1 MAAVMFYEK
10 PVLLNREA
18 HKAKKIAP
26 SGSFAFAGKANS
38 LYMAGV
44 EFIEACK
51 EYPIVF
57 TQVGQGKIVPVAMLG
72 LREGENLF
80 VGADGKWSAGY
91 VPAFVRRYPFVLAE
105 LEGQQMGVCI
115 DEGYAGLNE
124 KDGEALFDNKGNNTP
139 FLQNALDFL
148 NRYQVEYMRTE
159 RFCQRLKDMGLL
171 MEMNAKADLFDGTS
185 FMVNG
190 LMVVD
195 ERKLLQLTDAQALE
209 LYRSGELSWI
219 YAHLVSLSNL
229 NRLVDKLA
237 DSKRA
242 TGNVATPAP
251 AAAAAPAAN
260 PVSAPKPAV
269 AQTNPAPSATKSVA
283 AAGKA
288 AGKAKA

>member
-1 MAAVMFYEK
+1 MAAVMFYDK

-26 SGSFAFAGKANS
+26 SSSFAFANKANS
-38 LYMAGV
+38 MYLAGV

-51 EYPIVF
+51 EYPLVF
-57 TQVGQGKIVPVAMLG
+57 TQVTGGKIVPVAMMG

-80 VGADGKWSAGY
+80 VDAAGKWNAGY
-91 VPAFVRRYPFVLAE
+91 IPAFVRRYPFVLAE

-115 DEGYAGLNE
+115 DESYSGLNE
-124 KDGEALFDNKGNNTP
+124 KEGEALFDSKGNNTP

-148 NRYQVEYMRTE
+148 NRYQVEYMRTD
-159 RFCQRLKDMGLL
+159 RFCQRLKDLGLL

-195 ERKLLQLTDAQALE
+195 ERKLLQLTDTQALE

-242 TGNVATPAP
+242 AP
-251 AAAAAPAAN
+251 QAAVAAAPALA
-260 PVSAPKPAV
+260 
-269 AQTNPAPSATKSVA
+269 PAPAPAPAEAAKAAPVA
-283 AAGKA
+283 AAKPAASGKA
-288 AGKAKA
+288 SKSKA

>member
-57 TQVGQGKIVPVAMLG
+57 TQVGGGKIVPVAMMG

-80 VGADGKWSAGY
+80 VGQDGKWSAGY

-124 KDGEALFDNKGNNTP
+124 KDGEALFDSKGNNTP

-148 NRYQVEYMRTE
+148 NRYQVEYMRTD

-209 LYRSGELSWI
+209 VFRSGELSWI

-242 TGNVATPAP
+242 TGTVATPAAATP
-251 AAAAAPAAN
+251 AAATQ
-260 PVSAPKPAV
+260 VETTKPASPV
-269 AQTNPAPSATKSVA
+269 VSTASAAIKTVVPTA
-283 AAGKA
+283 AKA
-288 AGKAKA
+288 AVKTKA

>member
-10 PVLLNREA
+10 PVLLNRDA
-18 HKAKKIAP
+18 HKGKRISP
-26 SGSFAFAGKANS
+26 SASFGFASKANS
-38 LYMAGV
+38 LYVAGV

-57 TQVGQGKIVPVAMLG
+57 TQVAGGKIVPVAVLG

-80 VGADGKWSAGY
+80 VGSDGKWDSGY
-91 VPAFVRRYPFVLAE
+91 IPAFVRRYPFVLAE

-115 DEGYAGLNE
+115 DEAYAGLND
-124 KDGEALFDNKGNNTP
+124 KNGEALFDDKGANTP

-148 NRYQVEYMRTE
+148 NRYQVEYMRTD

-190 LMVVD
+190 LMVID
-195 ERKLLQLTDAQALE
+195 ERKLLQIPDAQALE
-209 LYRSGELSWI
+209 IFRAGELSWI

-229 NRLVDKLA
+229 NRLVDRLASLKRGSAAPIGATPAATAPAPATSAPVAAAAKPVAAKPAA
-237 DSKRA
+237 DSKSKTA
-242 TGNVATPAP
+242 G
-251 AAAAAPAAN
+251 
-260 PVSAPKPAV
+260 
-269 AQTNPAPSATKSVA
+269 
-283 AAGKA
+283 GKA
-288 AGKAKA
+288 

>member
-10 PVLLNREA
+10 PVLLNRES

-26 SGSFAFAGKANS
+26 SGSFTFAGKANS
-38 LYMAGV
+38 LYLAGV

-57 TQVGQGKIVPVAMLG
+57 TQVGQDKIVPVAMMG

-80 VGADGKWSAGY
+80 VGSDGKWLAGY

-115 DEGYAGLNE
+115 DEGYSGLNE
-124 KDGEALFDNKGNNTP
+124 KEGEALFDSKGNNTP

-148 NRYQVEYMRTE
+148 NRYQVEYLRTD
-159 RFCQRLKDMGLL
+159 RFCQRLKDLGLL

-242 TGNVATPAP
+242 TGTASPVATQVETKPAP
-251 AAAAAPAAN
+251 APTAPVPAKAAAAPA
-260 PVSAPKPAV
+260 V
-269 AQTNPAPSATKSVA
+269 
-283 AAGKA
+283 KA
-288 AGKAKA
+288 ATKAKA

>member
-10 PVLLNREA
+10 PVLLNRES

-26 SGSFAFAGKANS
+26 GASFAFAGKANS
-38 LYMAGV
+38 LYLAGV

-57 TQVGQGKIVPVAMLG
+57 TQVGGNKIVPVAMMG

-80 VGADGKWSAGY
+80 VGDDGKWGAGY

-115 DEGYAGLNE
+115 DESFPGLNE
-124 KDGEALFDNKGNNTP
+124 KEGEALFDDKGNNTP

-148 NRYQVEYMRTE
+148 NRYQVEYMRTD
-159 RFCQRLKDMGLL
+159 RFCQRLKDAGLL

-190 LMVVD
+190 LMIVD
-195 ERKLLQLTDAQALE
+195 ERKLLQMGDKEALE
-209 LYRSGELSWI
+209 IFRSGELSWV
-219 YAHLVSLSNL
+219 YSHLVSLSNM

-237 DSKRA
+237 GRKRSDA
-242 TGNVATPAP
+242 PAAVAAAPAPAPAP
-251 AAAAAPAAN
+251 AAKAAAPAKSGK
-260 PVSAPKPAV
+260 SA
-269 AQTNPAPSATKSVA
+269 
-283 AAGKA
+283 
-288 AGKAKA
+288 

>member
-26 SGSFAFAGKANS
+26 SASFAFSGKANS
-38 LYMAGV
+38 LYLAGV

-57 TQVGQGKIVPVAMLG
+57 TQVGGDKIVPVAMLG
-72 LREGENLF
+72 LREGENLY
-80 VGADGKWSAGY
+80 VAADGKWSAGY
-91 VPAFVRRYPFVLAE
+91 IPAFVRRYPFVLAE

-115 DEGYAGLNE
+115 DEAYSGLNE
-124 KDGEALFDNKGNNTP
+124 KDGEALFDDKGGNTP

-148 NRYQVEYMRTE
+148 NRYQVEYMRTD
-159 RFCQRLKDMGLL
+159 RFCQRLKDAGLL

-190 LMVVD
+190 LMIVD
-195 ERKLLQLTDAQALE
+195 ERKLLQLSDKDALE
-209 LYRSGELSWI
+209 IFRSGELSWV
-219 YAHLVSLSNL
+219 YAHLVSLSNM

-237 DSKRA
+237 DHKRA
-242 TGNVATPAP
+242 EPAAPVAP
-251 AAAAAPAAN
+251 AAASEAPA
-260 PVSAPKPAV
+260 KTPA
-269 AQTNPAPSATKSVA
+269 
-283 AAGKA
+283 
-288 AGKAKA
+288 KAKT

>member
-10 PVLLNREA
+10 PVLLNRES
-18 HKAKKIAP
+18 HKAKRIAP

-57 TQVGQGKIVPVAMLG
+57 TQVGEGKIVPVAMLG

-80 VGADGKWSAGY
+80 VAADGKWSAGY

-124 KDGEALFDNKGNNTP
+124 KEGEALFDSKGNNTP

-148 NRYQVEYMRTE
+148 NRYQVEYMRTD

-209 LYRSGELSWI
+209 VFRSGELSWI

-242 TGNVATPAP
+242 TGAESP
-251 AAAAAPAAN
+251 AATQVETLKQ
-260 PVSAPKPAV
+260 PVTGIS
-269 AQTNPAPSATKSVA
+269 PAPSAAKTVAPTSKA
-283 AAGKA
+283 AAKTKA
-288 AGKAKA
+288 

>member
-18 HKAKKIAP
+18 HKGKKISP
-26 SGSFAFAGKANS
+26 SESFAYANKANS
-38 LYMAGV
+38 LYLAGV

-57 TQVGQGKIVPVAMLG
+57 TQVAGDKIVPVAMLG

-80 VGADGKWSAGY
+80 VSADGKWTAGY

-115 DEGYAGLNE
+115 DEAYSGLNE
-124 KDGEALFDNKGNNTP
+124 KDGEALFDDKGNNTP

-148 NRYQVEYMRTE
+148 NRYQVEYMRTD
-159 RFCQRLKDMGLL
+159 RFCQRLKDAGLL
-171 MEMNAKADLFDGTS
+171 IEMNAKADLFDGTS

-190 LMVVD
+190 LMIVD
-195 ERKLLQLTDAQALE
+195 ERKLLELSDKDALE
-209 LYRSGELSWI
+209 IFRAGELSWI
-219 YAHLVSLSNL
+219 YAHLVSLSNM

-237 DSKRA
+237 DTKRA
-242 TGNVATPAP
+242 APVISAAPAAPAAP
-251 AAAAAPAAN
+251 AAAKA
-260 PVSAPKPAV
+260 SG
-269 AQTNPAPSATKSVA
+269 KSTA
-283 AAGKA
+283 AAKA
-288 AGKAKA
+288 

>member
-26 SGSFAFAGKANS
+26 SASFAFAGKANS
-38 LYMAGV
+38 LYLAGV

-57 TQVGQGKIVPVAMLG
+57 TQVGGDKIVPVAMLG

-80 VGADGKWSAGY
+80 VGAEGKWGAGY
-91 VPAFVRRYPFVLAE
+91 IPAFVRRYPFVLAE

-115 DEGYAGLNE
+115 DEAYAGLNE
-124 KDGEALFDNKGNNTP
+124 KDGEALFDDKGANTP

-148 NRYQVEYMRTE
+148 NRYQVEYMRTD
-159 RFCQRLKDMGLL
+159 RFCQRLKDAGLL

-190 LMVVD
+190 LMIVD
-195 ERKLLQLTDAQALE
+195 ERKLLQMGDKEALE
-209 LYRSGELSWI
+209 IFRSGELSWV
-219 YAHLVSLSNL
+219 YAHLVSLSNM

-237 DSKRA
+237 DTKRA
-242 TGNVATPAP
+242 AAPAAAPATAAAPAP
-251 AAAAAPAAN
+251 AAA
-260 PVSAPKPAV
+260 
-269 AQTNPAPSATKSVA
+269 
-283 AAGKA
+283 
-288 AGKAKA
+288 KAKAKA

>member
-26 SGSFAFAGKANS
+26 SNSYAFAGKANS
-38 LYMAGV
+38 LYLAGV

-57 TQVGQGKIVPVAMLG
+57 TQVGQGKIVPVAMMG
-72 LREGENLF
+72 LREGENLY
-80 VGADGKWSAGY
+80 VDKDGKWNAGY

-115 DEGYAGLNE
+115 DEGYSGLNE
-124 KDGEALFDNKGNNTP
+124 KEGEALFDSKGNNTP

-148 NRYQVEYMRTE
+148 NRYQVEYLRTD

-242 TGNVATPAP
+242 NEPATPAP
-251 AAAAAPAAN
+251 AVAAAPSSGAKAV
-260 PVSAPKPAV
+260 PVSPVPAKT
-269 AQTNPAPSATKSVA
+269 AASKSAA
-283 AAGKA
+283 
-288 AGKAKA
+288 KAKE

>member
-26 SGSFAFAGKANS
+26 SASFSFANKANS
-38 LYMAGV
+38 LYLAGV

-57 TQVGQGKIVPVAMLG
+57 TQVAGNKIVPVAMLG

-80 VGADGKWSAGY
+80 IGADGKWGAGY

-124 KDGEALFDNKGNNTP
+124 KDGEPLFDSKGNNTP

-148 NRYQVEYMRTE
+148 NRYQVEYMRTD
-159 RFCQRLKDMGLL
+159 RFCQRLKDLGLL

-195 ERKLLQLTDAQALE
+195 ERKLLQLSDAQALE
-209 LYRSGELSWI
+209 VFRSGELSWI

-229 NRLVDKLA
+229 NRLVDRLA
-237 DSKRA
+237 DSKRSSGA
-242 TGNVATPAP
+242 VAAPVVTEAP
-251 AAAAAPAAN
+251 AAKAAAPA
-260 PVSAPKPAV
+260 PA
-269 AQTNPAPSATKSVA
+269 
-283 AAGKA
+283 KA